1 MPWPYNFNSWSNI
14 NLISHLSQFKT
25 AVKSKSKYHSYI
37 PHVLTDQETQ
47 RNSNEPTRSWGNN
60 MHFVTNTENWENAW
74 KQVSIDF
81 TLIGWESGVRVLW
94 ANHKLETYSSSSS
107 DGGASSISI
116 GINLPFEGCCG
127 AFFFF
132 LLTLFRITLAKSL
145 MSSFCVD
152 CLKFKQN

>member
-1 MPWPYNFNSWSNI
+1 MTSKLQFLVKHYLDKPPQGVHLEVLWNQNQSTALIELIKKCGEI
-14 NLISHLSQFKT
+14 NQSDLKT
-25 AVKSKSKYHSYI
+25 I
-37 PHVLTDQETQ
+37 TCTLL
-47 RNSNEPTRSWGNN
+47 PTPSVG
-60 MHFVTNTENWENAW
+60 NAW

-94 ANHKLETYSSSSS
+94 ANHKLETYSYSSS